1 MARLTT
7 LWSHL
12 SWTLVSPCPHP
23 TGGCHSRC
31 IPSSRSLCT
40 LSRFYFCHLFLDLT
54 ICPNW
59 CRCAYGQRTHC
70 ETVTAREICVMLP
83 RQRLSHDCTELN
95 ITTLLTLSAPAP
107 ARSSS
112 VAGSRSEECPHLKI
126 IYTVITPHLD
136 IKWNN
141 LWFLRLEWT
150 GCPSSIKN

>member
-7 LWSHL
+7 LWPHL

-31 IPSSRSLCT
+31 IPSSSSRSRVSFSVL
-40 LSRFYFCHLFLDLT
+40 LPSWFYSLPRLMLMSL
-54 ICPNW
+54 
-59 CRCAYGQRTHC
+59 RLRTENSLH
-70 ETVTAREICVMLP
+70 CVMLP

-126 IYTVITPHLD
+126 IYTAITPHLD

-141 LWFLRLEWT
+141 LWILRLEWT
-150 GCPSSIKN
+150 KCPSSIEKLE